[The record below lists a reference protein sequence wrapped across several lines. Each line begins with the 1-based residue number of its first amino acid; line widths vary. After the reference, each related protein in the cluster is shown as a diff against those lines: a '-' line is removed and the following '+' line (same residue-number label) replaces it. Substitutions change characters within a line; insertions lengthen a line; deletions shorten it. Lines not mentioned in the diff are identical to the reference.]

1 MVSVCA
7 TCKGLQKHLHG
18 SDSVQENG
26 PDSLVWVDTTLPN
39 LRSRSSSC
47 RACALLLNGILL
59 HHDRFPNIN
68 EDNVRVKAET
78 FRPKNGKVPQ
88 EHLSVELRWKDN
100 DDHDDCHEDE
110 HEHAAGHADLK
121 LEFFTDGDGQSPFS
135 AIGRGKHVT
144 ENPLQSTGL
153 ATARGLIKNC
163 LENHITC
170 SRRGK
175 PTTLPKRVLDLLSR
189 DDSKSMRL
197 NESEYIQDERR
208 YEHGEYIALSHVWGL
223 AKGIPKTTLANLQS
237 HKKSIPW
244 STLPRAYQEA
254 VFLTRALG
262 FRWLFIDS
270 LCLIQ
275 DDVQEKLEDSLK
287 MDEIFGNAFL
297 TIAATSASDSS
308 TQPLFPPKTQPFK
321 IQATD
326 NKGSLHKINVRE
338 QPTHYSF
345 KAPFDGN
352 AHMNEW
358 ELPFNMSE
366 EANLHTPLL
375 IRAWPYA
382 ERLLSP
388 RVLHF
393 TKSEMILECREGYQC
408 ECGRIDDNTY
418 DTRPCDQVK
427 QEFGRVLYET
437 VNRPQQTNTNGN
449 MGHTR
454 MDSMT
459 NQLAST
465 NLTNGAQ
472 QELLRRREETLQ
484 LWSYIITE
492 YTARHLTY
500 DSDRL
505 IAIASIAKA
514 LSPTLQSG
522 YIAGQWTFSTLGL
535 LWYPNDSSRCRR
547 PKLAQGQNVPS
558 WSWASVEG
566 SPIFFDNT
574 SAMDLACRA
583 SFGPKGKRASAWSPI
598 MGEPLEL
605 SGAMAAEVV
614 FHSSPPSSSASPD
627 APTSYTLAKN
637 GMAVDFTPD
646 VVPPRGEDALQ
657 DGETL
662 VCVLVS
668 MTFRSSIVGIV
679 LKSSS
684 SAGNN
689 TYRRVGRLECYECT
703 PEGTEQEMS
712 EDAEALFEHWFPEIQ
727 DMTQLDNYPQRTFTV
742 V

>member
-18 SDSVQENG
+18 ESAQENG
-26 PDSLVWVDTTLPN
+26 SESLVWVDTTLPK
-39 LRSRSSSC
+39 LRSRSTAC
-47 RACALLLNGILL
+47 RACALLLNGVLL
-59 HHDRFPNIN
+59 HHDRFANIN
-68 EDNVRVKAET
+68 EDNVRITAES
-78 FRPKNGKVPQ
+78 FKPKTGKTPQ

-100 DDHDDCHEDE
+100 DDQDDSHEDD
-110 HEHAAGHADLK
+110 HEHATGHADLK

-135 AIGRGKHVT
+135 AIGRGRHMT
-144 ENPLQSTGL
+144 DNPLQSTSL
-153 ATARGLIKNC
+153 ATARGLIKTC
-163 LENHITC
+163 LENHATC

-175 PTTLPKRVLDLLSR
+175 PTTLPKRVLDLLSG

-197 NESEYIQDERR
+197 HESEYIQDERR

-223 AKGIPKTTLANLQS
+223 AKGIPKTTLATLQS

-338 QPTHYSF
+338 QPSHYSF

-388 RVLHF
+388 RVLHL

-408 ECGRIDDNTY
+408 ECGRIDDSTY
-418 DTRPCDQVK
+418 DSRPNDQVK
-427 QEFGRVLYET
+427 QEFGRVIAET
-437 VNRPQQTNTNGN
+437 LNKPQQANSN
-449 MGHTR
+449 GHTAHTR
-454 MDSMT
+454 TDSMT

-465 NLTNGAQ
+465 HLTNGAQ
-472 QELLRRREETLQ
+472 QDLLRRREETLQ

-500 DSDRL
+500 DNDRL
-505 IAIASIAKA
+505 IAIASIARA

-614 FHSSPPSSSASPD
+614 VHTTASPEQQ
-627 APTSYTLAKN
+627 PSYILAKN
-637 GMAVDFTPD
+637 GMTVDFTPD
-646 VVPPRGEDALQ
+646 VVPLPAEDALQ
-657 DGETL
+657 DGENL

-679 LKSSS
+679 LKPSS
-684 SAGNN
+684 GNN

-703 PEGTEQEMS
+703 PEGIEQEMS

-742 V
+742 I

>member
-1 MVSVCA
+1 
-7 TCKGLQKHLHG
+7 
-18 SDSVQENG
+18 
-26 PDSLVWVDTTLPN
+26 
-39 LRSRSSSC
+39 
-47 RACALLLNGILL
+47 
-59 HHDRFPNIN
+59 
-68 EDNVRVKAET
+68 
-78 FRPKNGKVPQ
+78 
-88 EHLSVELRWKDN
+88 
-100 DDHDDCHEDE
+100 
-110 HEHAAGHADLK
+110 
-121 LEFFTDGDGQSPFS
+121 
-135 AIGRGKHVT
+135 
-144 ENPLQSTGL
+144 
-153 ATARGLIKNC
+153 
-163 LENHITC
+163 
-170 SRRGK
+170 
-175 PTTLPKRVLDLLSR
+175 VLDLLSR

-197 NESEYIQDERR
+197 HESEYIQDERR

-223 AKGIPKTTLANLQS
+223 AKGIPKTTLATLQS

-338 QPTHYSF
+338 QPSHYSF
-345 KAPFDGN
+345 KAPFDTN

-358 ELPFNMSE
+358 ELPFNMTE
-366 EANLHTPLL
+366 EANVHTPLL

-393 TKSEMILECREGYQC
+393 TKSEMILECREGFQC

-418 DTRPCDQVK
+418 DTRPYDQVK
-427 QEFGRVLYET
+427 HEYGRVLWET
-437 VNRPQQTNTNGN
+437 ANRPQQANSNGN
-449 MGHTR
+449 LGHTR

-472 QELLRRREETLQ
+472 LELLRRRDETLQ

-535 LWYPNDSSRCRR
+535 LWYPNDSQRCRR

-614 FHSSPPSSSASPD
+614 FHTSPSTSPPPD
-627 APTSYTLAKN
+627 AQPASYSLAKN
-637 GMAVDFTPD
+637 GMTVDFTPD

-684 SAGNN
+684 STGNN

>member
-1 MVSVCA
+1 M
-7 TCKGLQKHLHG
+7 
-18 SDSVQENG
+18 
-26 PDSLVWVDTTLPN
+26 
-39 LRSRSSSC
+39 
-47 RACALLLNGILL
+47 
-59 HHDRFPNIN
+59 
-68 EDNVRVKAET
+68 
-78 FRPKNGKVPQ
+78 
-88 EHLSVELRWKDN
+88 VELLARSFCRNAWTDM
-100 DDHDDCHEDE
+100 D
-110 HEHAAGHADLK
+110 AD
-121 LEFFTDGDGQSPFS
+121 GPSPFS
-135 AIGRGKHVT
+135 AIGRGRQMT
-144 ENPLQSTGL
+144 DNPLQNTGL
-153 ATARGLIKNC
+153 STARDLIKNC
-163 LENHITC
+163 LETHATC

-175 PTTLPKRVLDLLSR
+175 PTTLPKRVLDLLTG

-197 NESEYIQDERR
+197 HESEYIQEERR
-208 YEHGEYIALSHVWGL
+208 FEHGEYVALSHVWGL
-223 AKGIPKTTLANLQS
+223 AKGIPKTTLATLQS
-237 HKKSIPW
+237 HKKNIPW
-244 STLPRAYQEA
+244 SALPRAYQEA
-254 VFLTRALG
+254 VVLTRALG
-262 FRWLFIDS
+262 FRWLWIDS

-287 MDEIFGNAFL
+287 MDAIFGNAFL

-308 TQPLFPPKTQPFK
+308 SQPLFPPKTQPFK

-338 QPTHYSF
+338 QPSHYSF

-375 IRAWPYA
+375 IRAWPYT

-393 TKSEMILECREGYQC
+393 TKSEMILECRAGYQC
-408 ECGRIDDNTY
+408 ECGRIEDSMY
-418 DTRPCDQVK
+418 DSRPTDQIK
-427 QEFGRVLYET
+427 QEFAKVLAET
-437 VNRPQQTNTNGN
+437 ANRPQQVNGN
-449 MGHTR
+449 GNPGHNR

-465 NLTNGAQ
+465 NLTNGAH
-472 QELLRRREETLQ
+472 QELLRKREDALQ

-505 IAIASIAKA
+505 IAIANIAKA
-514 LSPTLQSG
+514 LSPTMQSG
-522 YIAGQWTFSTLGL
+522 YIAGQWTFSAYGL
-535 LWYPNDSSRCRR
+535 LWYPNDASRCRR
-547 PKLAQGQNVPS
+547 PKLLQGHNVPS

-566 SPIFFDNT
+566 SPIFFDT
-574 SAMDLACRA
+574 TTAMDLACRA

-605 SGAMAAEVV
+605 SGAMVAEVI
-614 FHSSPPSSSASPD
+614 FHTSPSSSSQQQP
-627 APTSYTLAKN
+627 SYVLAKN
-637 GMAVDFTPD
+637 GMTVDFTPD

-657 DGETL
+657 DGEAL

-679 LKSSS
+679 LKPTNN
-684 SAGNN
+684 GNGNGN
-689 TYRRVGRLECYECT
+689 TYHRVGRFECYECT
-703 PEGTEQEMS
+703 PEGVDQEMS
-712 EDAEALFEHWFPEIQ
+712 EDAEALFGHWFPEIQ
-727 DMTQLDNYPQRTFTV
+727 DMMQLESYPQRTFTV

>member
-1 MVSVCA
+1 MI
-7 TCKGLQKHLHG
+7 
-18 SDSVQENG
+18 D
-26 PDSLVWVDTTLPN
+26 
-39 LRSRSSSC
+39 
-47 RACALLLNGILL
+47 
-59 HHDRFPNIN
+59 
-68 EDNVRVKAET
+68 
-78 FRPKNGKVPQ
+78 
-88 EHLSVELRWKDN
+88 
-100 DDHDDCHEDE
+100 
-110 HEHAAGHADLK
+110 
-121 LEFFTDGDGQSPFS
+121 
-135 AIGRGKHVT
+135 
-144 ENPLQSTGL
+144 NPLQSSGL
-153 ATARGLIKNC
+153 ATARELIKNC
-163 LENHITC
+163 LEVHTIC

-175 PTTLPKRVLDLLSR
+175 PTTLPKRILDLLTG
-189 DDSKSMRL
+189 DDSKSIRL
-197 NESEYIQDERR
+197 HESEYVAEERR
-208 YEHGEYIALSHVWGL
+208 YEHGEYLAFSHIWGL
-223 AKGIPKTTLANLQS
+223 AKNIPKTTLATLQL

-262 FRWLFIDS
+262 FRYLWIDS
-270 LCLIQ
+270 LCLVQ
-275 DDVQEKLEDSLK
+275 DDDQEKLEDSLK

-308 TQPLFPPKTQPFK
+308 SQPLFQPKTAPFK

-338 QPTHYSF
+338 QPSHYSF

-366 EANLHTPLL
+366 EANVHTPLL
-375 IRAWPYA
+375 IRAWPYT

-408 ECGRIDDNTY
+408 ECGRIDDLTY
-418 DTRPCDQVK
+418 DSRPNDQVK
-427 QEFGRVLYET
+427 QELGRVIAET
-437 VNRPQQTNTNGN
+437 NNRPPVNVNGQSN
-449 MGHTR
+449 GGPNR
-454 MDSMT
+454 LDNMT
-459 NQLAST
+459 NQLAT
-465 NLTNGAQ
+465 TTLNNGAQ
-472 QELLRRREETLQ
+472 QDLLRKREEALQ

-492 YTARHLTY
+492 YTARHITY

-535 LWYPNDSSRCRR
+535 LWYPNDPTRCRR
-547 PKLAQGQNVPS
+547 PKLANGQHVPS
-558 WSWASVEG
+558 WSWASIEG
-566 SPIFFDNT
+566 SPIFFDNA

-598 MGEPLEL
+598 LGEPVEL
-605 SGAMAAEVV
+605 SGAMATEVT
-614 FHSSPPSSSASPD
+614 FHTSPD
-627 APTSYTLAKN
+627 PSQEQSSTYILAKN
-637 GMAVDFTPD
+637 SMTVDFTPD
-646 VVPPRGEDALQ
+646 IIPPRGDDALQ

-668 MTFRSSIVGIV
+668 MTFRSSIVGLV
-679 LKSSS
+679 LKSSGD
-684 SAGNN
+684 GNA
-689 TYRRVGRLECYECT
+689 YRRVGRLECYECT

-712 EDAEALFEHWFPEIQ
+712 EDAEALFEAWFPEVS
-727 DMTQLDNYPQRTFTV
+727 DMAQLDNYPQRTFTV

>member
-7 TCKGLQKHLHG
+7 TCKGLQTHLHG
-18 SDSVQENG
+18 ESAQGNRADAL
-26 PDSLVWVDTTLPN
+26 PWVDTTLPN
-39 LRSRSSSC
+39 LRSRSSAC
-47 RACALLLNGILL
+47 RACALLLSGVLL
-59 HHDRFPNIN
+59 HHDRFANIA
-68 EDNVRVKAET
+68 EDNVRVTAESFKSKPGKAL
-78 FRPKNGKVPQ
+78 Q

-100 DDHDDCHEDE
+100 DDQDDCHGDDQER
-110 HEHAAGHADLK
+110 AAGHADLK

-135 AIGRGKHVT
+135 AIGRGKHT
-144 ENPLQSTGL
+144 TDNPLQSTGL
-153 ATARGLIKNC
+153 ATARGLIKTC
-163 LENHITC
+163 LENHATC

-175 PTTLPKRVLDLLSR
+175 PTTLPKRVLDLLSG

-197 NESEYIQDERR
+197 HESEYIQDERR
-208 YEHGEYIALSHVWGL
+208 YEHGEYIAFSHVWGL
-223 AKGIPKTTLANLQS
+223 AKGIPKTTLATLQS

-275 DDVQEKLEDSLK
+275 DDVQEKLEDSLN

-308 TQPLFPPKTQPFK
+308 AQPLFPPKTQPFK
-321 IQATD
+321 IQTTD

-338 QPTHYSF
+338 QPSHYSF

-375 IRAWPYA
+375 VRAWPYA

-408 ECGRIDDNTY
+408 ECGRIDDSTY
-418 DTRPCDQVK
+418 DSRPNDQVK
-427 QEFGRVLYET
+427 QEFGRVIAET
-437 VNRPQQTNTNGN
+437 LNRLPQANGNGN

-454 MDSMT
+454 TDSMT

-465 NLTNGAQ
+465 HLTNGAQ
-472 QELLRRREETLQ
+472 QDLSRRRDETLQ

-492 YTARHLTY
+492 YTARHLTD

-514 LSPTLQSG
+514 LSPALQSG

-605 SGAMAAEVV
+605 SGAMAADVV
-614 FHSSPPSSSASPD
+614 VHVSASILREQQP
-627 APTSYTLAKN
+627 SYILAKN
-637 GMAVDFTPD
+637 GMTVDFTPD
-646 VVPPRGEDALQ
+646 VVPPRGEDELQ

-679 LKSSS
+679 LKSSPENS
-684 SAGNN
+684 

-703 PEGTEQEMS
+703 PEGIEQEMS
-712 EDAEALFEHWFPEIQ
+712 EDAEALFKHWFPEIQ
-727 DMTQLDNYPQRTFTV
+727 DMVQLDNYPQRTFTV

>member
-18 SDSVQENG
+18 LNGGQDSGTE
-26 PDSLVWVDTTLPN
+26 SLVWVNTTLPN
-39 LRSRSSSC
+39 LRSSSSTC
-47 RACALLLNGILL
+47 RACALLVNGILL
-59 HHDRFPNIN
+59 HHDRFAAIH
-68 EDNVRVKAET
+68 EDRVRVTAET
-78 FRPKNGKVPQ
+78 FNSKLGGNLQ
-88 EHLSVELRWKDN
+88 DHLSVELRWKESEDPEGCQD
-100 DDHDDCHEDE
+100 DDHE
-110 HEHAAGHADLK
+110 HVASNADLK
-121 LEFFTDGDGQSPFS
+121 LDFFTDEVF
-135 AIGRGKHVT
+135 
-144 ENPLQSTGL
+144 
-153 ATARGLIKNC
+153 
-163 LENHITC
+163 
-170 SRRGK
+170 
-175 PTTLPKRVLDLLSR
+175 
-189 DDSKSMRL
+189 
-197 NESEYIQDERR
+197 
-208 YEHGEYIALSHVWGL
+208 IA
-223 AKGIPKTTLANLQS
+223 
-237 HKKSIPW
+237 
-244 STLPRAYQEA
+244 
-254 VFLTRALG
+254 RALG

-287 MDEIFGNAFL
+287 MDEIFGDAVL

-308 TQPLFPPKTQPFK
+308 SQPLLSPKPQPFK
-321 IQATD
+321 VQATD
-326 NKGSLHKINVRE
+326 NRGSLYNINVRE
-338 QPTHYSF
+338 QPSHYSF

-358 ELPFNMSE
+358 ELPFNMTE

-375 IRAWPYA
+375 IRAWPYT

-408 ECGRIDDNTY
+408 ECGRIEDSTFDS
-418 DTRPCDQVK
+418 RPTDQIK
-427 QEFGRVLYET
+427 REFGRAIAEAL
-437 VNRPQQTNTNGN
+437 NRPSKSNGDNN
-449 MGHTR
+449 MGRNR
-454 MDSMT
+454 MDSVT

-465 NLTNGAQ
+465 NLTNGTN
-472 QELLRRREETLQ
+472 QELMRKREETLQ

-492 YTARHLTY
+492 FTARHLTY

-514 LSPTLQSG
+514 LSPILQSG

-535 LWYPNDSSRCRR
+535 LWYPNDNSRCRR
-547 PKLAQGQNVPS
+547 PRLAQGQNVPS

-605 SGAMAAEVV
+605 SGAMAAEVIL
-614 FHSSPPSSSASPD
+614 HTSSASPSQQQQT
-627 APTSYTLAKN
+627 PSYTLAKN
-637 GMAVDFTPD
+637 GMTVDFTPD
-646 VVPPRGEDALQ
+646 VVPPRGEDTLQ

-662 VCVLVS
+662 VCILVS

-679 LKSSS
+679 LKPSPE
-684 SAGNN
+684 GNN
-689 TYRRVGRLECYECT
+689 TYRRVGRFECYDCT
-703 PEGTEQEMS
+703 PEGIDHEMS

-727 DMTQLDNYPQRTFTV
+727 DMTQLDNYPQRNFTV
-742 V
+742 I

>member
-1 MVSVCA
+1 
-7 TCKGLQKHLHG
+7 
-18 SDSVQENG
+18 
-26 PDSLVWVDTTLPN
+26 
-39 LRSRSSSC
+39 
-47 RACALLLNGILL
+47 
-59 HHDRFPNIN
+59 
-68 EDNVRVKAET
+68 
-78 FRPKNGKVPQ
+78 
-88 EHLSVELRWKDN
+88 
-100 DDHDDCHEDE
+100 
-110 HEHAAGHADLK
+110 
-121 LEFFTDGDGQSPFS
+121 
-135 AIGRGKHVT
+135 
-144 ENPLQSTGL
+144 
-153 ATARGLIKNC
+153 
-163 LENHITC
+163 
-170 SRRGK
+170 
-175 PTTLPKRVLDLLSR
+175 VLDLLSR

-197 NESEYIQDERR
+197 HESEYIQDERR

-223 AKGIPKTTLANLQS
+223 AKGIPKTTLATLQS

-308 TQPLFPPKTQPFK
+308 TQPLFPSKTQPFK

-338 QPTHYSF
+338 QPSHYSF
-345 KAPFDGN
+345 KAPFDTN

-358 ELPFNMSE
+358 ELPFNMTE
-366 EANLHTPLL
+366 EANVHTPLL

-393 TKSEMILECREGYQC
+393 TKSEMILECREGFQC

-418 DTRPCDQVK
+418 DTRPYDQVK
-427 QEFGRVLYET
+427 HEYGRVLWET
-437 VNRPQQTNTNGN
+437 ANRPQQANSNGN
-449 MGHTR
+449 LGHTR

-472 QELLRRREETLQ
+472 LELLRRRDETLQ

-535 LWYPNDSSRCRR
+535 LWYPNDSQRCRR

-614 FHSSPPSSSASPD
+614 FHTSPSTSPPPD
-627 APTSYTLAKN
+627 AQPASYSLAKN
-637 GMAVDFTPD
+637 GMTVDFTPD

-684 SAGNN
+684 STGNN

>member
-1 MVSVCA
+1 M
-7 TCKGLQKHLHG
+7 
-18 SDSVQENG
+18 N
-26 PDSLVWVDTTLPN
+26 
-39 LRSRSSSC
+39 
-47 RACALLLNGILL
+47 
-59 HHDRFPNIN
+59 
-68 EDNVRVKAET
+68 AE
-78 FRPKNGKVPQ
+78 
-88 EHLSVELRWKDN
+88 E
-100 DDHDDCHEDE
+100 
-110 HEHAAGHADLK
+110 
-121 LEFFTDGDGQSPFS
+121 QSPFS
-135 AIGRGKHVT
+135 AIGRGRLIA
-144 ENPLQSTGL
+144 ENALQNTGL
-153 ATARGLIKNC
+153 ATARSLIQNC
-163 LENHITC
+163 LDTHATC
-170 SRRGK
+170 SRRDK
-175 PTTLPKRVLDLLSR
+175 PTLPKRILDLSTR
-189 DDSKSMRL
+189 DESKDMRL
-197 NESEYIQDERR
+197 HESEFIQEERR
-208 YEHGEYIALSHVWGL
+208 YEQGEYVALSHVWGL
-223 AKGIPKTTLANLQS
+223 AKGIPKTTLENLEA
-237 HKKSIPW
+237 HKSCIPW
-244 STLPRAYQEA
+244 STLPRAYQET
-254 VFLTRALG
+254 VFIARALG

-287 MDEIFGNAFL
+287 MDEIFGDAVL
-297 TIAATSASDSS
+297 TIAATSVSDSS
-308 TQPLFPPKTQPFK
+308 SQPLFSPKPQPFK

-326 NKGSLHKINVRE
+326 NHGSLHKINVRE
-338 QPTHYSF
+338 QPSHYSF

-358 ELPFNMSE
+358 ELPFNMTE

-375 IRAWPYA
+375 IRAWPYT

-408 ECGRIDDNTY
+408 ECGRIEDSTFDS
-418 DTRPCDQVK
+418 RPTDQIK
-427 QEFGRVLYET
+427 REFGRVIAEAL
-437 VNRPQQTNTNGN
+437 NRTSHFNGDSN
-449 MGHTR
+449 MGRNR
-454 MDSMT
+454 MDSVT

-465 NLTNGAQ
+465 NLTNGTH
-472 QELLRRREETLQ
+472 QELLRKREETLQ

-492 YTARHLTY
+492 FTARHLTY

-547 PKLAQGQNVPS
+547 PRLAQGQNVPS

-605 SGAMAAEVV
+605 SGAMAAEVIL
-614 FHSSPPSSSASPD
+614 HTSSTSPSQQQQQQQQTP
-627 APTSYTLAKN
+627 SYTLAKN
-637 GMAVDFTPD
+637 GMTVDFTPD
-646 VVPPRGEDALQ
+646 VVPPLGEDALQ

-662 VCVLVS
+662 VCILVS

-679 LKSSS
+679 LKPLPE
-684 SAGNN
+684 GNN
-689 TYRRVGRLECYECT
+689 TYRRVGRFECYDCT
-703 PEGTEQEMS
+703 PEGIDHEMS

-742 V
+742 I